1 MAYADVGSKFVFGPK
16 YTDHPFAFKV
26 RQIPWSHE
34 DDDEDNDVD
43 DDDDDIWTY
52 SAGDAHISFLEL
64 CHLHPLLRRLHALVD
79 M

>member
-1 MAYADVGSKFVFGPK
+1 MAYADVGSKFVFGSK

-26 RQIPWSHE
+26 HQISWSH
-34 DDDEDNDVD
+34 DDDHND
-43 DDDDDIWTY
+43 DDDDLWSY

-64 CHLHPLLRRLHALVD
+64 RHLHPLLCRLHALVD